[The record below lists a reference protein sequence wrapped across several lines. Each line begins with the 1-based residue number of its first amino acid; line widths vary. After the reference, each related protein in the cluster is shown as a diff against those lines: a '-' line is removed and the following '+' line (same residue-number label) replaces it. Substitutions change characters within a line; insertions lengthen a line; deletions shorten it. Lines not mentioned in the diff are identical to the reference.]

1 MRKKYESLKQYEY
14 ACENSSWNN
23 LNNAEENMYLKPYG
37 INVDK
42 QYREYKL
49 ESNGEKLYNIKNYS
63 PDETNLLN
71 GSNYNTEIMYAA
83 YKTVMQQFLIRKGY
97 KLEYLPEVEVKK
109 KLNEIVPKEEF
120 ISSEYNNIYS
130 YVKENIPYDKAL
142 SNQMNKNDV
151 TGQVNQS
158 AIAIFNNKK
167 GVCEGMSELYAAM
180 CRSVGLPVKIV
191 IGTYDNGKVRSE
203 GHAWNEVFIN
213 GKWEIF
219 DVAGSNIKGN
229 YVNYKPEYVL
239 EFR

>member
-1 MRKKYESLKQYEY
+1 
-14 ACENSSWNN
+14 
-23 LNNAEENMYLKPYG
+23 MYLKPYG

-130 YVKENIPYDKAL
+130 YVKENITYDKAL

-151 TGQVNQS
+151 TGQENQS

-167 GVCEGMSELYAAM
+167 GVCEGMSKLYAAM

-213 GKWEIF
+213 GKWKIF
-219 DVAGSNIKGN
+219 DVVGSNIKGN